1 MQYRGLRAFCVAA
14 EKRSFKDAA
23 ETLCLT
29 ASAVS
34 HQIRDLEDYLGTRL
48 FIRHTRAIELSPAGH
63 QFLAAV
69 EPHMRAIDGAAQ
81 ALRGEHAQ
89 TRLLIEM
96 PAFFASEM
104 FLPEMDR
111 FAKAHRHIDLHIET
125 TNPHEP
131 RNPQA
136 DINIELSRHSPDT
149 KAATAL
155 FPIRYQPAC
164 SPAFKARW
172 QGRQGSL
179 LGRLD
184 EATVLVHRA
193 RPNAWAQWQE
203 QQSSAGA
210 QPPLIQPRQIISVD
224 SMYALARAAE
234 QGVGIAL
241 IPMPVSQQWFDRGA
255 LVPLGNAVLHS
266 DDHYWMTRNPQ
277 GADLSATELLCDW
290 IVNRFAATD
299 DVFSS
304 VA

>member
-14 EKRSFKDAA
+14 EKRSFKAAA

-34 HQIRDLEDYLGTRL
+34 HQIRDLEAYLGTRL

-69 EPHMRAIDGAAQ
+69 APHMRAIDDAAQ
-81 ALRGEHAQ
+81 ALRGEQAQ

-104 FLPEMDR
+104 FLPEMER
-111 FAKAHRHIDLHIET
+111 FAKEHRHIDLHIET
-125 TNPHEP
+125 TNPNEP

-136 DINIELSRHSPDT
+136 DINIELSRHSPDAT
-149 KAATAL
+149 TATAL

-172 QGRQGSL
+172 QAGQGDMRAHL
-179 LGRLD
+179 NETTL
-184 EATVLVHRA
+184 LVHRA
-193 RPNAWAQWQE
+193 RPDAWAHWQE
-203 QQSSAGA
+203 QHGTNDA
-210 QPPLIQPRQIISVD
+210 QPRQTISVD

-234 QGVGIAL
+234 QGAGVAL
-241 IPMPVSQQWFDRGA
+241 IPLPVSQQWFDRGA

-266 DDHYWMTRNPQ
+266 DDCYWMTRNPQ
-277 GADLSATELLCDW
+277 GADANAVELLCDW
-290 IVNRFAATD
+290 IVKRFAAMD